1 MVGFAALSGL
11 STVALAILLRPRRPL
26 ASEAGAAPRPSPAPR
41 ELAKS
46 VDAVPRGNPAP
57 REIVPSAGAAPSS
70 QPAAHD
76 QSNDAAVT
84 AEFDRGIVAGL
95 DGTLHGTLE
104 SYDFLRSWTLA
115 RPAEVVQSLKRY
127 QASYSDWLDARAAA
141 GRLSQKQAQ
150 DAKAILLGLD
160 TANKIEGGVV
170 MALDITNKV
179 LDAAGDAVAAIPA
192 IGSVVKGVYQIVQM
206 FVQAAAQAKDE
217 GHDLYGTYITLG
229 GHPLFSGF
237 RDGNF
242 FFQDL
247 PVWAFTVPMW
257 ITEFTIAGGS
267 QAWQPMIQGFKLLC
281 MGQPLG
287 YPLTIAPVTIE
298 NDGSFSYRF
307 NLVRPGD
314 LGDEA
319 IARQEV
325 RGVTVWN
332 PADITATGP
341 RGFDP
346 LDPWSWKQP
355 GMKLSR
361 LDYTGP
367 GSPVSPLASRTGGL

>member
-1 MVGFAALSGL
+1 MGRVRASGAVAGFVALSGL
-11 STVALAILLRPRRPL
+11 STVAVAILLRPRRAI
-26 ASEAGAAPRPSPAPR
+26 ASEASPAPGGTLPPQPVAR
-41 ELAKS
+41 SEAIAS
-46 VDAVPRGNPAP
+46 DAPA
-57 REIVPSAGAAPSS
+57 AAPVE
-70 QPAAHD
+70 AD
-76 QSNDAAVT
+76 RAAVT

-127 QASYSDWLDARAAA
+127 QAAYSDWLDARAAA
-141 GRLSQKQAQ
+141 GKLSQKQAQ

-192 IGSVVKGVYQIVQM
+192 IGSVIKGVYQVVQM
-206 FVQAAAQAKDE
+206 FIKAAAEAASE
-217 GHDLYGTYITLG
+217 GRSLFGTPARAG
-229 GHPLFSGF
+229 GEPTFSGY

-242 FFQDL
+242 YFQDL
-247 PVWAFTVPMW
+247 PVWSFTSPMW

-267 QAWQPMIQGFKLLC
+267 QAWQPMIQGFKLLA

>member
-1 MVGFAALSGL
+1 MAGFVALSGL
-11 STVALAILLRPRRPL
+11 STVALAILLRPRRAL
-26 ASEAGAAPRPSPAPR
+26 ASAGGAAPGTGSVPQPQAQTADASPATP
-41 ELAKS
+41 S
-46 VDAVPRGNPAP
+46 VAPEASRGAV
-57 REIVPSAGAAPSS
+57 
-70 QPAAHD
+70 
-76 QSNDAAVT
+76 VT
-84 AEFDRGIVAGL
+84 AEFDRWVVAGL

-127 QASYSDWLDARAAA
+127 QAAYSDWLDARAAA
-141 GRLSQKQAQ
+141 GSLSQKQAE
-150 DAKAILLGLD
+150 DAKAVLLGLD

-170 MALDITNKV
+170 MALDVTNKL

-192 IGSVVKGVYQIVQM
+192 IGSVIKGVYQVVQM
-206 FVQAAAQAKDE
+206 FVAAAAQAAKE
-217 GHDLYGTYITLG
+217 GHPLYGSYVTLG
-229 GHPLFSGF
+229 GDPLFSGF

-242 FFQDL
+242 YFQDI
-247 PVWAFTVPMW
+247 PVWAFTAPMW

-267 QAWQPMIQGFKLLC
+267 QAWQPMIQGFKQLA
-281 MGQPLG
+281 MGGPLG

-298 NDGSFSYRF
+298 NDGSYSYRF
-307 NLVRPGD
+307 NLVRPGE
-314 LGDEA
+314 LGADA

-361 LDYTGP
+361 LDYTDP
-367 GSPVSPLASRTGGL
+367 GSPVSPIASRTGGL